1 VAATANWLNGSPAI
15 RLDIDGH
22 VDSALSFTV
31 EVGRITRIYVVRNP
45 HKLARL
51 HAIVALARTWP

>member
-31 EVGRITRIYVVRNP
+31 EV
-45 HKLARL
+45 
-51 HAIVALARTWP
+51 